1 MKATE
6 KLLDFFY
13 RRPDIREK
21 FIFPGTFRD
30 YALDI
35 KETLSPGNGNT
46 PLTIKIIEEA
56 RRILGKELQLD
67 SLEKQLGSYPLIS
80 YADHHGL
87 LNYKLLYNSNIL
99 YSLMIKE
106 LELPYVVVLATGN
119 IPLMNI
125 SYPRGFYFKERK
137 FNFFRKKQ
145 SNTPVF
151 LVNSN
156 LHAEKQEG
164 IESFLL
170 NYGKDI
176 INIEEKEFLEY
187 LFFNCLEIEK
197 SAEKH
202 NVFSDQI
209 TYLNYKLWRYYFDRS
224 IRDSSP
230 NLIYLQSNQIILSL
244 LIEEIKKRDS
254 LISLILFEPEARKV
268 YLKNFYGIP
277 GCWGENHG
285 SHWFWG
291 IVERKNKVRF
301 TSLRVDDAA
310 NSLIGENFGLELDR
324 EAIVEALLAKKIL
337 PVIFFDFL
345 IVTFMEGYLAL
356 GGLNQLEY
364 LPQMQ
369 EAHIK
374 SLEEIGMN
382 DLVEK
387 FAAPISHG
395 LICGMY
401 PFEFDSGIDLIWHY
415 NSRDGKFN
423 GNMDGGLTQKELDNV
438 YKTEVTELIGAGIET
453 TLAIL

>member
-6 KLLDFFY
+6 KLVDFFN

-30 YALDI
+30 YAVDI
-35 KETLSPGNGNT
+35 RKTLSAGNEIS
-46 PLTIKIIEEA
+46 PLKKKIIEEA
-56 RRILGKELQLD
+56 GRILGKEISID

-99 YSLMIKE
+99 YSLIIKE
-106 LELPYVVVLATGN
+106 FDLPYVVVLATGN
-119 IPLMNI
+119 VPLMNI
-125 SYPRGFYFKERK
+125 SYPRGFYFKGLK
-137 FNFFRKKQ
+137 LNFFRKRQ

-151 LVNSN
+151 LVNDK
-156 LHAEKQEG
+156 LHADKQKG
-164 IESFLL
+164 IESFIL
-170 NYGKDI
+170 NYEKKI
-176 INIEEKEFLEY
+176 INADEKEFLEH
-187 LFFNCLEIEK
+187 LFFNCLEVER
-197 SAEKH
+197 SAEKYDS
-202 NVFSDQI
+202 FSDQI
-209 TYLNYKLWRYYFDRS
+209 TFLNYRLWKYYFNGN
-224 IRDSSP
+224 IRDSLP
-230 NLIYLQSNQIILSL
+230 DIIYLQSNQIISSL

-254 LISLILFEPEARKV
+254 LISRILFEPEARKV

-291 IVERKNKVRF
+291 IVEKGNKTRF
-301 TSLRVDDAA
+301 TSLKVDDTTG
-310 NSLIGENFGLELDR
+310 SLIGENFELELER
-324 EAIVEALLAKKIL
+324 EAIIGALLSKKIL
-337 PVIFFDFL
+337 PTIFFDFY
-345 IVTFMEGYLAL
+345 IVTFIEDYLAL

-369 EAHIK
+369 KAHIK
-374 SLEEIGMN
+374 SLKEIGMN
-382 DLVEK
+382 ELAGK
-387 FAAPISHG
+387 FANPISHG

-415 NSRDGKFN
+415 NSRDGQFTGK
-423 GNMDGGLTQKELDNV
+423 MDGGLTQEELDEVNE
-438 YKTEVTELIGAGIET
+438 KLVTELIATGIET